1 MRERQSVERRTIR
14 VRQGG
19 SAAESAAFTA
29 TGLGFLKDHNGLGA
43 ISRRRWSGPWAS
55 SAPRVPTP
63 PARKVASG
71 GPTVVYS
78 RAKHSYAGHAEQ

>member
-14 VRQGG
+14 VRQGE
-19 SAAESAAFTA
+19 SAAESAACAA

-43 ISRRRWSGPWAS
+43 IPRRRWSGPWAS
-55 SAPRVPTP
+55 SAPRIPAP
-63 PARKVASG
+63 PARKVPSG

-78 RAKHSYAGHAEQ
+78 RSKHSHGRGAEQ